1 MHIDT
6 TVRAAYDHDF
16 KSISFRDA
24 CATKDL
30 KLMGKVTN
38 EVQIAYLA
46 G

>member
-24 CATKDL
+24 VTKDL
-30 KLMGKVTN
+30 KLDGSKQMKFKLHIWLV
-38 EVQIAYLA
+38 
-46 G
+46 